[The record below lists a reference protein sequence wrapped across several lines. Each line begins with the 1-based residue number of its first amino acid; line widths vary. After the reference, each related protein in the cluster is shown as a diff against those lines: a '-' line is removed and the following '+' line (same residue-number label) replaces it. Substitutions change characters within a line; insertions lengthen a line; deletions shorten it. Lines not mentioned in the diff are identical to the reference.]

1 MQPAR
6 EKIQKCLDDLK
17 LKKKLQSLYIIC
29 VILPLILTDGFILYS
44 VLSAEKVQQQHD
56 MENLASA
63 VQYSI
68 YTTVMS
74 AASMADSI
82 NLNRYLEEFLNTQYE
97 TPLAYVEGYQD
108 LMRNS
113 MFASS
118 TAIINT
124 KVTIYADNETL
135 INGGEFGRI
144 STIRETEWYQALKNY
159 EKDAM
164 LLFYYDDWKSPAVS
178 AKRKILFLRRMNLV
192 NSRGCEK
199 VIKMEIDYNKVI
211 RDIDGMNSESPVYIC
226 KDGKIL
232 LSNTKDN
239 PLGQPFNDL

>member
-82 NLNRYLEEFLNTQYE
+82 NLNK
-97 TPLAYVEGYQD
+97 
-108 LMRNS
+108 
-113 MFASS
+113 
-118 TAIINT
+118 I
-124 KVTIYADNETL
+124 
-135 INGGEFGRI
+135 GRAHI
-144 STIRETEWYQALKNY
+144 
-159 EKDAM
+159 
-164 LLFYYDDWKSPAVS
+164 
-178 AKRKILFLRRMNLV
+178 
-192 NSRGCEK
+192 
-199 VIKMEIDYNKVI
+199 
-211 RDIDGMNSESPVYIC
+211 
-226 KDGKIL
+226 
-232 LSNTKDN
+232 
-239 PLGQPFNDL
+239 